1 MRRHAAAALGT
12 LLLAAL
18 TGCADD
24 GASSPH
30 PRTGTTTMPATTAH
44 YAPDVLLSVS
54 STGGEGSR
62 GRGVPDVEVRADGT
76 VFLGVDDGLGVA
88 TSTLT
93 AEGLDRVRDAF
104 APVSLRQ
111 EDYAESEWTD
121 MPSTSVYSTL
131 GEHPGSIRVYGFGH
145 DDEID
150 DPDWER
156 LASALAS
163 LDELAT
169 DAGPMPYRPQTMV
182 VILSPVSDPVSDPGA
197 PWPLT
202 PLPEIAQGWTAAG
215 EACVRARGRDIVTI
229 EEIIETH
236 GRSGLRWSG
245 MDAQVRPVLRDAPAG
260 CTPEPPDRLGI
271 GWFHRSRLAPEP
283 SRPAPVEAW
292 RAADAIEATAS
303 AATGEEPPTGALSS
317 YDTVW
322 SAGGTGAQL
331 WVEAR
336 ATYPVEFRDDRP
348 DVPTTWRV
356 RVDAATGGVL
366 ALEVEGEDVRT
377 ASRG

>member
-24 GASSPH
+24 EDTAPR
-30 PRTGTTTMPATTAH
+30 PRTSTTAAPATIAQH
-44 YAPDVLLSVS
+44 APDVLVSVS
-54 STGGEGSR
+54 STGGEGSP

-76 VFLGVDDGLGVA
+76 VFLGSEDGLGVDTA
-88 TSTLT
+88 TLS
-93 AEGLDRVRDAF
+93 ADGLDELRAAF
-104 APVSLRQ
+104 APVSLQQ

-131 GEHPGSIRVYGFGH
+131 GESPASVSVYGFGH
-145 DDEID
+145 DDDVD
-150 DPDWER
+150 DPDWNR
-156 LASALAS
+156 LASALAA
-163 LDELAT
+163 LDDLAS
-169 DAGPMPYRPQTMV
+169 AARPVAYQPTTV
-182 VILSPVSDPVSDPGA
+182 VVELSPADDVASGG

-202 PLPEIAQGWTAAG
+202 GLDEIGQGWTATG
-215 EACVRARGRDIVTI
+215 RACVLARGRDVATLRAIV
-229 EEIIETH
+229 EAD
-236 GRSGLRWSG
+236 GREGLVWAGWTAR
-245 MDAQVRPVLRDAPAG
+245 VRPVLRDSPPG
-260 CTPEPPDRLGI
+260 CTSGPTDGIGI
-271 GWFHRSRLAPEP
+271 GWFHRVELAPGAA
-283 SRPAPVEAW
+283 RPTPVEAW
-292 RAADAIEATAS
+292 RVADAVAVAAG
-303 AATGEEPPTGALSS
+303 AATGQAPPEGQLSS

-322 SAGGTGAQL
+322 SAGGPAAKR
-331 WVEAR
+331 WVEVR
-336 ATYPVEFRDDRP
+336 ATYPEEFRDDQP